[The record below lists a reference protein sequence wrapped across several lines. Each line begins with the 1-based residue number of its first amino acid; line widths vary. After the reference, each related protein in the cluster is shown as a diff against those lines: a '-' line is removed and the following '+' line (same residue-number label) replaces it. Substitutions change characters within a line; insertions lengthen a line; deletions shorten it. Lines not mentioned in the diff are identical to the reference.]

1 MRPLWIT
8 IEPTPSEVRLL
19 LSEPA
24 AGPAMKARLPL
35 PVQARAVPLLLE
47 SLSAWYNRP
56 LYAVLDADAEDIR
69 LHPERWALL
78 AGDLAVQQ
86 LSVEWVRR
94 PGALQQKQRG
104 RFFQELGEFRSAR
117 QLLGFA
123 STGLP

>member
-1 MRPLWIT
+1 MLPLWIT
-8 IEPTPSEVRLL
+8 IEPSPTEVRLV

-47 SLSAWYNRP
+47 SLSAWYAQP
-56 LYAVLDADAEDIR
+56 LHAVLDADAEDIR

-78 AGDLAVQQ
+78 AGDLAIQQ
-86 LSVEWVRR
+86 LSVQWARR
-94 PGALQQKQRG
+94 PSVSVHKQRG
-104 RFFQELGEFRSAR
+104 RFLQQMGEFRSAR

-123 STGLP
+123 ITGLP